1 MGLISRVSSRTYRF
15 LNAPVKMTKGTTSFG
30 KRHNKTHTLCR
41 TTGRS
46 NYHIQKKRSANSTGP
61 PRLSDD
67 VPQAPADL
75 DTSRKSRPDLPTVSD
90 TQNLNKLMNTEMF
103 MICSKIK
110 IV

>member
-46 NYHIQKKRSANSTGP
+46 NYHIQKKRSAKVGQYNWSAKAKRRCAPGTG
-61 PRLSDD
+61 RTRHLKK
-67 VPQAPADL
+67 VQARFANGFRHPKA
-75 DTSRKSRPDLPTVSD
+75 
-90 TQNLNKLMNTEMF
+90 QQIFE
-103 MICSKIK
+103 
-110 IV
+110 

>member
-46 NYHIQKKRSANSTGP
+46 NYHIQKKRSAKVGQFNWSAKAKRRCAPGTG
-61 PRLSDD
+61 RCRHLKK
-67 VPQAPADL
+67 VQARFGNKFRHPKAV
-75 DTSRKSRPDLPTVSD
+75 REKVSKD
-90 TQNLNKLMNTEMF
+90 
-103 MICSKIK
+103 
-110 IV
+110 